1 MSMQI
6 QQIHSTLN
14 EIVNMKMGEQA
25 DVQSK
30 INGKLEAVMSQMMS
44 ILTRRN

>member
-1 MSMQI
+1 MQI

-14 EIVNMKMGEQA
+14 EIVNRKMGEQA